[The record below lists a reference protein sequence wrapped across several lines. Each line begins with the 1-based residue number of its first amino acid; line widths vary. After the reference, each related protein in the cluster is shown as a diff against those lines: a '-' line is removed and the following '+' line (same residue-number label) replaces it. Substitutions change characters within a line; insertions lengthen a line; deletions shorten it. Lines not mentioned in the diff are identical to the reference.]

1 MKKLFLCLL
10 SFFILASISF
20 SQDSEGVS
28 QVILP
33 IDVYVGD
40 HAEIRYTFRSAIDFF
55 PGETGVEH
63 KDLENPFVGL
73 EENFSVVK
81 AELYRNDMEY
91 TVRFVIVPWK
101 VGTISFPGFNLNKAL
116 GIKPEENTLTEEAD
130 AEPEF
135 IVALYPVQIKSIV
148 EKTDNRQMMPPV
160 PPIIIPGTT
169 YVIFLL
175 ILAAIIVLILFFRIL
190 LKFNSIR
197 KKWLLYLQKRAYKK
211 NADDAVKK
219 IKRLLKTS
227 KVTDIEF
234 CSSMQAITRQYLDFR
249 FDFRF
254 SAISSSSIPAV
265 FEKICAGQIPSE
277 ISEAVDNITSMFI
290 RTDYIRYAHDS
301 IDSQLY
307 PPQEHQAALIK
318 NERRQLV
325 QMILNAIEAFE
336 SDANTMETEG
346 EVVS

>member
-1 MKKLFLCLL
+1 MKKLFLILL
-10 SFFILASISF
+10 SFFTVGTFVFA
-20 SQDSEGVS
+20 QDSEDAS

-55 PGETGVEH
+55 PGEPDTEH
-63 KDLENPFVGL
+63 KDLENPFTGL

-116 GIKPEENTLTEEAD
+116 GIKVQESSLETEGET
-130 AEPEF
+130 EPEF
-135 IVALYPVQIKSIV
+135 TVALYPVQIKSIV

-160 PPIIIPGTT
+160 PPLIIPGTT

-175 ILAAIIVLILFFRIL
+175 ILGAIVVLILFFRIL

-197 KKWLLYLQKRAYKK
+197 RKWNIYLQKRAYKK

-219 IKRLLKTS
+219 IKKLLKAS

-234 CSSMQAITRQYLDFR
+234 CSSMQSITRQYLDFR

-254 SAISSSSIPAV
+254 SAISSSSIPKV
-265 FEKICAGQIPSE
+265 FEKICAGEIPSE
-277 ISEAVDNITSMFI
+277 ITEAVENITAMFI

-318 NERRQLV
+318 HERKHLAK
-325 QMILNAIEAFE
+325 MILDAIETFE
-336 SDANTMETEG
+336 SDANTLETEG
-346 EVVS
+346 EIVS

>member
-1 MKKLFLCLL
+1 MKYVN
-10 SFFILASISF
+10 FILS
-20 SQDSEGVS
+20 
-28 QVILP
+28 VI
-33 IDVYVGD
+33 
-40 HAEIRYTFRSAIDFF
+40 
-55 PGETGVEH
+55 
-63 KDLENPFVGL
+63 
-73 EENFSVVK
+73 
-81 AELYRNDMEY
+81 
-91 TVRFVIVPWK
+91 
-101 VGTISFPGFNLNKAL
+101 
-116 GIKPEENTLTEEAD
+116 
-130 AEPEF
+130 
-135 IVALYPVQIKSIV
+135 
-148 EKTDNRQMMPPV
+148 
-160 PPIIIPGTT
+160 
-169 YVIFLL
+169 VIFLL

-234 CSSMQAITRQYLDFR
+234 CSSIQAITRQYLDFR

-325 QMILNAIEAFE
+325 QMILNAIEAYLERKHPDKKHKHHEFIHE
-336 SDANTMETEG
+336 LALLRLELG
-346 EVVS
+346 ENRMVISRSLSFGLMLFCLGFILTTIYLLSVYW